1 MMQTQIRRNL
11 KWLFG
16 FQLIFGGLFA
26 LLAGLFGS
34 FQLGASLAF
43 GVGLM
48 LLNVGLLSWSTWR
61 MFTKKSIA
69 WTSAVIVIKYAV
81 LLGALF
87 YFSQTGWFD
96 LFGVALGIASFLIA
110 VLALAAVQP
119 KKEESENGSDAF

>member
-1 MMQTQIRRNL
+1 METQNRRHL
-11 KWLFG
+11 KWMFG
-16 FQLIFGGLFA
+16 FQLFFGVLFA

-34 FQLGASLAF
+34 VQLGASLAF
-43 GVGLM
+43 GAGLM

-61 MFTKKSIA
+61 MFAKKSIA

-96 LFGVALGIASFLIA
+96 LFGIALGIASFLIA
-110 VLALAAVQP
+110 VLALAAVP
-119 KKEESENGSDAF
+119 LKKEESENGTNAF

>member
-1 MMQTQIRRNL
+1 METQIRRNL
-11 KWLFG
+11 KWLFA
-16 FQLIFGGLFA
+16 FQFFFGVLFA
-26 LLAGLFGS
+26 LLACLFGS
-34 FQLGASLAF
+34 VQLGASLAF
-43 GVGLM
+43 GAGLM
-48 LLNVGLLSWSTWR
+48 VLNLGLLSWSTWR

-119 KKEESENGSDAF
+119 KKEETENGSNAF